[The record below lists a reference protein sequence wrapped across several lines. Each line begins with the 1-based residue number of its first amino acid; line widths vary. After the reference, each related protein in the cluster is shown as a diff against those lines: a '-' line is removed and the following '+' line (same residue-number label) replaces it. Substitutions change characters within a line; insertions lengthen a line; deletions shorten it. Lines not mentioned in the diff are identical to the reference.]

1 MSSSHTCSLLVFGL
15 VLIVQSVIL
24 TDLKAHQESL
34 EPPKSVAAV
43 RIRQK
48 PPTIDGLLDDDIWE
62 EAPIYSGFLQREP
75 EQGNPGTEKT
85 SFQIAYDDE
94 AVYFGVLC
102 YDSEPEKISARL
114 GRRDSRLDSDRV
126 SINLDPYHDH
136 QTGYWFSVYA
146 SGVQYD
152 GSLAGRRGSD
162 ETWDGIWTALQADS
176 SFGGSPRGKTA

>member
-1 MSSSHTCSLLVFGL
+1 MSSNHTCSLLVFLL
-15 VLIVQSVIL
+15 VLIAQSVIL

-34 EPPKSVAAV
+34 APPKSVTAV
-43 RIRQK
+43 RIQQK

-102 YDSEPEKISARL
+102 YDNEPEKISARL
-114 GRRDSRLDSDRV
+114 GRRDSRLD
-126 SINLDPYHDH
+126 
-136 QTGYWFSVYA
+136 
-146 SGVQYD
+146 
-152 GSLAGRRGSD
+152 
-162 ETWDGIWTALQADS
+162 
-176 SFGGSPRGKTA
+176 